1 MRFATGLKPGH
12 VTKYGTVV
20 AAQRTF
26 DGKSIQLTLAGRS
39 DNVVISKYTILF
51 TRRKSV

>member
-1 MRFATGLKPGH
+1 MKFAFSLRPGDS
-12 VTKYGTVV
+12 TKYGTVV

-26 DGKSIQLTLAGRS
+26 DGKHIQLTLAERS
-39 DNVVISKYTILF
+39 DNVVLGRYTILR